1 MDFSRSNGKRTAGME
16 GAMISRRNVVSVL
29 IGAPFS
35 ALAAQRAVAQIY
47 PNRPV
52 KIIVP
57 FAPGG
62 VDVTARIVADRLSA
76 SLGQPFVV
84 ENRPG
89 GAGGSVGAKVV
100 ATAEPDGYTLLFST
114 PGPAT
119 ISPAMNKNAGYDITS
134 FAAVAI
140 GSNSPIMLVVNPS
153 VPVKTVPELIA
164 HAKANPGQIRYP
176 SPGYGT
182 QPHLL
187 GEMFKVAT
195 GAPVVH
201 IPYRGSAPSITDLLA
216 GQVHFYFD
224 NVPNLLQYVRAGQL
238 RPVALTTETRDPQL
252 PDLPTVAESGLQGF
266 VATYWNGMLAP
277 AGTPAQVTAALN
289 GAINEGLKSPDMQAN
304 LRRLGANPASATP
317 AEFAAFIIT
326 ESRKWSEVARAA
338 EIKVE

>member
-1 MDFSRSNGKRTAGME
+1 LTGATARIAPGWE
-16 GAMISRRNVVSVL
+16 GAMISRRNVVSAL

-35 ALAAQRAVAQIY
+35 ALAAQCAVAQTY
-47 PNRPV
+47 PSRPV

-76 SLGQPFVV
+76 ALGQPFVV

-100 ATAEPDGYTLLFST
+100 ATAEPDGYTRLVST

-119 ISPAMNKNAGYDITS
+119 ISPAVNEDPRHDITS

-140 GSNSPIMLVVNPS
+140 VSNSPIMLVVNPS

-164 HAKANPGQIRYP
+164 HAKANPGQVRYP

-187 GEMFKVAT
+187 GEMFKVAA

-201 IPYRGSAPSITDLLA
+201 IPYRGSA
-216 GQVHFYFD
+216 
-224 NVPNLLQYVRAGQL
+224 
-238 RPVALTTETRDPQL
+238 
-252 PDLPTVAESGLQGF
+252 
-266 VATYWNGMLAP
+266 
-277 AGTPAQVTAALN
+277 
-289 GAINEGLKSPDMQAN
+289 
-304 LRRLGANPASATP
+304 
-317 AEFAAFIIT
+317 
-326 ESRKWSEVARAA
+326 
-338 EIKVE
+338 